1 MNKRYFRHFFALVIL
16 VLLSAVRLQSVQAQA
31 SIYSTPPS
39 WSPDGSMLA
48 VVNNNNFTVDVY
60 DLGRNTLMFTLSG
73 HSSWIPCAVWSP
85 DGRLLAIPSNDMIT
99 TVWDMTNGALLY
111 TLVGHKDEITFALF
125 SPDGTQLITTGVE
138 STPNLFIWDVKT
150 YEIVSKQIGG
160 TIVDASFSPDGQ
172 YLATAHGVA
181 LAVRDVRNLDNF
193 EVVAR
198 YSPGGC
204 CENSMYTL
212 AWSPDGKY
220 IVTGSTD
227 GQITI
232 WDASN
237 LEIVRQFLA
246 GPSSHPEEPFEIRT
260 GEEVRRSWVRDV
272 QYDPTGERILSVAGD
287 GTVSEWDANTGEL
300 IQQTQIGQ
308 VFGATWSRYGGQLA
322 VTDVS
327 STFSTDTSSV
337 ETNRMG
343 NMFRVVVPFAT
354 MDKVQSLAQTCQL
367 PSETDQAL
375 TNAMQS
381 AQLTDF
387 ISRIES
393 LPQDTLEPACI
404 ADLLAVAEAV
414 QASEQK

>member
-48 VVNNNNFTVDVY
+48 VVNNDNFTVEVY
-60 DLGRNTLMFTLSG
+60 DLELNMLIFTLSG
-73 HSSWIPCAVWSP
+73 HSNWIPDAVWSP
-85 DGRLLAIPSNDMIT
+85 DGRLLAIPSNDKTT
-99 TVWDMTNGALLY
+99 TVWDMTNGLLLY
-111 TLVGHKDEITFALF
+111 TLVGHEDAITFAMF
-125 SPDGTQLITTGVE
+125 SPDGTQLITSGVE
-138 STPNLFIWDVKT
+138 SNPSLFFWDVKT
-150 YEIVSKQIGG
+150 GALVAQQDAGSIA
-160 TIVDASFSPDGQ
+160 DASFSPDGQ
-172 YLATAHGVA
+172 YLATVTGG
-181 LAVRDVRNLDNF
+181 LDVRDVHQFDKF
-193 EVVAR
+193 ELVAR
-198 YSPGGC
+198 YRQPLC
-204 CENSMYTL
+204 CENLMYTL

-237 LEIVRQFLA
+237 LEIVRKFLA

-260 GEEVRRSWVRDV
+260 SEELMRSWVRDV

-308 VFGATWSRYGGQLA
+308 VFGATWSRYGAQLA
-322 VTDVS
+322 VTDES
-327 STFSTDTSSV
+327 STIPTDNSSA

-343 NMFRVVVPFAT
+343 NEFRVVVPFAT
-354 MDKVQSLAQTCQL
+354 MDKVQVLAGACQL
-367 PSETDQAL
+367 PTETDQAL
-375 TNAMQS
+375 TNAVQTD
-381 AQLTDF
+381 QLTDF
-387 ISRIES
+387 VSMVES
-393 LPQDTLEPACI
+393 LPQDTFEPACI
-404 ADLLAVAEAV
+404 ADLLAVAQAV